1 MRRKVLMLLCA
12 FNLLLPSALLSK
24 SFQGA
29 SMRVGDDPVI
39 IVLLPDMTIP
49 DAPRGPVFNP
59 FTAFLQGNSVILNCS
74 ISYGDVD
81 VKLTSS
87 AGDFYTTVFDTADGS
102 ILIPISSLS
111 GDYTLSLVDSAGV
124 RFVGEFEI

>member
-1 MRRKVLMLLCA
+1 MLFCVL
-12 FNLLLPSALLSK
+12 NLLLPSALLSK

-29 SMRVGDDPVI
+29 SIKGDDPEI
-39 IVLLPDMTIP
+39 IVLQPDMTIP

-74 ISYGDVD
+74 VSYGDVD
-81 VKLTSS
+81 VELIST
-87 AGDFYTTVFDTADGS
+87 AGDHYTTVFDTANGS
-102 ILIPISSLS
+102 VLIPLS
-111 GDYTLSLVDSAGV
+111 GFTGDYTLSLVDSAGV